1 MMLFWCRFDVL
12 ILLEFWYS
20 PCKIC
25 VEVDNI
31 IYYNTA
37 VFKLCSRCL
46 VGKFEGPNKGLQIP
60 NTILSIFFV
69 DFLHEILFKERVLWL
84 KSQKIIDLV
93 SLLLVNVMKIEI
105 WYNKK
110 ILHWVFFFFP
120 QHNFPVLEIKSSDC
134 YPVLFQL
141 HQCCTVIKYL
151 ISLSSSWTAYS
162 DTVWKSWNC
171 WMGPFKIFG
180 FYRQH
185 YA

>member
-120 QHNFPVLEIKSSDC
+120 SIICQYWKSSLLTVTQ
-134 YPVLFQL
+134 YYFSYISVVL
-141 HQCCTVIKYL
+141 
-151 ISLSSSWTAYS
+151 SL
-162 DTVWKSWNC
+162 N
-171 WMGPFKIFG
+171 I
-180 FYRQH
+180 
-185 YA
+185 